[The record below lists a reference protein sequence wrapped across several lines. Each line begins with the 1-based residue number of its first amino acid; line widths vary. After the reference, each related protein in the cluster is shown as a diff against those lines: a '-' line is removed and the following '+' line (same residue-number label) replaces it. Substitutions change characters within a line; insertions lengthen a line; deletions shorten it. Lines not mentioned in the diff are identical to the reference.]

1 MEDRLVRTER
11 IIAGARL
18 VLALAGINLVVL
30 VSGGAVFQSNGAY
43 TAVILYLLYAIAILW
58 LVNRNQ
64 IPVGRVGV
72 ITQTVDSLWFS
83 VILLYTQGEQ
93 SPFLL
98 YYVFSLI
105 TASFRWGFKETL
117 LVNTVNVAM
126 YAGVHIATVSRNLQ
140 FHEFLVRPTYLYVL
154 ACLLGYLG
162 EHQKRLHKRLL
173 LLTELSRSI
182 GGKGSFAR
190 MLEDFLQQLRTLFQ
204 AEQCVIVFQERESHR
219 TILNKTG
226 KECQDHTCQ
235 IVELR
240 PQETQLLLPPHQ
252 DWGYLVNPRTRL
264 SAILGWKEVAVYNFE
279 TQRPETSLF
288 QPSRPLISILDARS
302 LLSAPIVFNDQSRG
316 RVYLINRVKGYFSNT
331 DLQFLRLIITQV
343 APLMENYRL
352 LKNMQAMTVL
362 EEKNRIARDLHDG
375 LVQSLAT
382 LDLRLEVCRRLIG
395 SAPTALES
403 ELADLQSLVK
413 TEQAE
418 LRDYMRR
425 LRTSTYPDKDLL
437 EAIQKLADSVEKES
451 GLTVQV
457 SFDLGQINLPQDLST
472 ELYQIIHEALTNVRK
487 HAEARQVTVRL
498 DLGES
503 SLNLSIADDGKGFP
517 EGLAGSGISPTPWSI
532 AERARALSG
541 TLTVNSVPG
550 HGSALHVQI
559 PFEHE
564 TGEMVDSRGEWDS
577 HITGRDREGSEPGAD
592 QVRLC

>member
-30 VSGGAVFQSNGAY
+30 ISGGAVIQSNGAY

-58 LVNRNQ
+58 LVDRNQ
-64 IPVGRVGV
+64 IPIGWVGV

-83 VILLYTQGEQ
+83 IILLYTQGEQ

-126 YAGVHIATVSRNLQ
+126 YAGVHIATISRNLQ

-162 EHQKRLHKRLL
+162 EHQKRLHSRLL

-190 MLEDFLQQLRTLFQ
+190 MLEDLMHRLRKLFQ
-204 AEQCVIVFQERESHR
+204 AEQCVIVLHDRENR
-219 TILNKTG
+219 RIVLNKTG
-226 KECQDHTCQ
+226 NESPDHACHV
-235 IVELR
+235 VELR
-240 PQETQLLLPPHQ
+240 PHEAELLLPPHQ
-252 DWGYLVNPRTRL
+252 DWGYLVNPRIRL
-264 SAILGWKEVAVYNFE
+264 SAILGWKEVEVYNFE

-288 QPSRPLISILDARS
+288 QPLQALISILDARS
-302 LLSAPIVFNDQSRG
+302 LLSAPIVFNDRSRG

-352 LKNMQAMTVL
+352 LRNMQAMTIL

-382 LDLRLEVCRRLIG
+382 LDLRLEVCRRLIDC
-395 SAPTALES
+395 APTALER
-403 ELADLQSLVK
+403 ELADLQILVK
-413 TEQAE
+413 AEHSE

-437 EAIQKLADSVEKES
+437 EAVQKLADSVEKES
-451 GLTVQV
+451 GLAVQV
-457 SFDLGQINLPQDLST
+457 SFDPSQLTLPQGLST
-472 ELYQIIHEALTNVRK
+472 ELYQIIHEGLTNVRK
-487 HAEARQVTVRL
+487 HAEARKVTVCL
-498 DLGES
+498 NQGETC
-503 SLNLSIADDGKGFP
+503 LLLSITDDGKGFP
-517 EGLAGSGISPTPWSI
+517 EAPTGSGIPRTPWSI
-532 AERARALSG
+532 AERARSLSG

-550 HGSALHVQI
+550 HGSTLQIQI

-564 TGEMVDSRGEWDS
+564 TGATADQTERWNSPIMAQSGEDSK
-577 HITGRDREGSEPGAD
+577 PGTD